1 MSKRS
6 FSEQLEGTA
15 PEEGPSAAPRQP
27 NKKFKPSNVDGRSQ
41 VSKKWKQKR
50 IRDIKRQL
58 QRNANL
64 PATIRHDLE
73 QEIQSLQD
81 QKGEDK
87 VRKMRS
93 DMIGRYHMVRFFER
107 QKATR
112 RLKKF
117 QRALKEAEDDE
128 AKAKLETDIHMSE
141 VDIAY
146 TQYYPHL
153 EPYISLWPK
162 GKDGKDESAPAPT
175 HPETPKAPNAPKA
188 VFSEN
193 PNDKPKMW
201 RIIEKAMEEGPAAL
215 EKLRDRRDGAGLP
228 PRAPVEQSF
237 KPVPAEKAKDAQEKK
252 RPAKEKPNKKE
263 VKRTGNWQ
271 DAVEEEEED
280 DGEGFFE

>member
-6 FSEQLEGTA
+6 FSEQLEEGA
-15 PEEGPSAAPRQP
+15 PEEGPSTGPRHS
-27 NKKFKPSNVDGRSQ
+27 NKKFKPSNSDGRPQ

-58 QRNANL
+58 QRNSNM

-73 QEIQSLQD
+73 QEIQSLQN

-117 QRALKEAEDDE
+117 QRALKEAEDPE
-128 AKAKLETDIHMSE
+128 KKAKLEADVHMSE

-146 TQYYPHL
+146 THYFPHL

-162 GKDGKDESAPAPT
+162 TREDGDAKPTESENARAPGV
-175 HPETPKAPNAPKA
+175 PKP

-193 PNDKPKMW
+193 PEDKPPMW
-201 RIIEKAMEEGPAAL
+201 HVMEKLMEEGPAAL
-215 EKLRDRRDGAGLP
+215 EKLRDRRDAVGLP
-228 PRAPVEQSF
+228 AKAMPETSF
-237 KPVPAEKAKDAQEKK
+237 RPAPAEKPKEAQDKK
-252 RPAKEKPNKKE
+252 HHAKEKPNKKE
-263 VKRTGNWQ
+263 VKRTGNWEI
-271 DAVEEEEED
+271 DAGEEEDD

>member
-6 FSEQLEGTA
+6 FSEQLEDAA
-15 PEEGPSAAPRQP
+15 PEDGPSTGPSHS
-27 NKKFKPSNVDGRSQ
+27 NKKFKPSNSDGRPQ

-50 IRDIKRQL
+50 VRDIKRQL
-58 QRNANL
+58 QRNSNM

-73 QEIQSLQD
+73 QEIQSLQN
-81 QKGEDK
+81 QRGEDK

-107 QKATR
+107 QKAER

-117 QRALKEAEDDE
+117 KRALKEADDPE
-128 AKAKLETDIHMSE
+128 KKAKAETDVHMSE

-146 TQYYPHL
+146 AQFFPHL

-162 GKDGKDESAPAPT
+162 GKGESDATPTKAEAPRAPGV
-175 HPETPKAPNAPKA
+175 PKP

-193 PNDKPKMW
+193 PADKPPMW
-201 RIIEKAMEEGPAAL
+201 HAIEKAMREGPAAL
-215 EKLRDRRDGAGLP
+215 EKLRDRRDAAGLSIRSAP
-228 PRAPVEQSF
+228 EPSFKPAPVE
-237 KPVPAEKAKDAQEKK
+237 KTKETHEKK
-252 RPAKEKPNKKE
+252 RPVKEKSNKKE
-263 VKRTGNWQ
+263 VKRTGNWEI
-271 DAVEEEEED
+271 DAEEEEED